1 MFRFI
6 ARHGIVRM
14 VGGRAV
20 PVLMVWDLVI
30 LADRTR
36 RIPVVDRGLRRGVGV
51 AQRGLGAALV
61 RRPWSVRV
69 GVPGRG
75 RDDVGG

>member
-36 RIPVVDRGLRRGVGV
+36 RIPIVDRGLRRGVG
-51 AQRGLGAALV
+51 AARRGFGSALV
-61 RRPWSVRV
+61 RRPWVTRPGVR
-69 GVPGRG
+69 GRG
-75 RDDVGG
+75 RDDFGG